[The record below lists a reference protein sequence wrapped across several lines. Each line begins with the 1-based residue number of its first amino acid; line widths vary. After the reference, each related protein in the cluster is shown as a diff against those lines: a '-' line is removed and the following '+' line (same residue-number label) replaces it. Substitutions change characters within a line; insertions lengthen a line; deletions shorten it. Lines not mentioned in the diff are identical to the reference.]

1 MFGFRLL
8 AWLLLMS
15 MSLYTFAHPGDE
27 NSPTNDFDCDGVG
40 TAMVQGLPA
49 DLARIGQLMCL
60 GNGQLIMAN
69 PDWSWRYSGSF
80 FDTPRIPAGAHDDL
94 MGIPPP
100 YFFTKIEMEQY
111 LDEDAQA
118 MSASLATQVV
128 TYTPKVKINKLLEF
142 KLHGNH
148 ETIAKLMVALES
160 DSKGWILVCA
170 PDCRPEYVI
179 LFEER
184 QKH

>member
-1 MFGFRLL
+1 MIISRTLL
-8 AWLLLMS
+8 CWLLVS
-15 MSLYTFAHPGDE
+15 ISWGLYAHPGDE
-27 NSPTNDFDCDGVG
+27 NSPTNDFECDKAGSG
-40 TAMVQGLPA
+40 MVQSLPL
-49 DLARIGQLMCL
+49 DLARIGRLMCL

-100 YFFTKIEMEQY
+100 YFFTKIETVQY
-111 LDEDAQA
+111 SDADAQSL
-118 MSASLATQVV
+118 SAVLAGKVV
-128 TYTPKVKINKLLEF
+128 TYTPQVEINKLLEF
-142 KLHGNH
+142 RLHGNH
-148 ETIAKLMVALES
+148 ETIANLMVAFES
-160 DSKGWILVCA
+160 ESKGWILVCA

-184 QKH
+184 ERH